1 VIRRTIS
8 GVPTMPS
15 TALMASTAPG
25 VHLGRP
31 AACTRDTGRPKAK
44 TSNNGG
50 PTAKASDSDVRP
62 RLAPTKPRNGGSR
75 STTDQPTGRSFV
87 YPAKPGKRP
96 AKGLVVQVALLLDY
110 RPSVV

>member
-1 VIRRTIS
+1 LLT
-8 GVPTMPS
+8 
-15 TALMASTAPG
+15 STAPG

-31 AACTRDTGRPKAK
+31 AVCTSNTGRPTAK
-44 TSNNGG
+44 TS
-50 PTAKASDSDVRP
+50 DSGARP
-62 RLAPTKPRNGGSR
+62 RLAPTKPRNAGSR

-96 AKGLVVQVALLLDY
+96 AKGLVVQVAFLLDY